1 VIFEVWTGDVSAT
14 DLEIYWSTYLENPQV
29 LSIRRTL
36 VDLRGANIL
45 FHGDVFADLIVKIVQ
60 PVLAGRDW
68 KTAIVVERPV
78 QFGVSRQYQV
88 FAETFSRDAIFHDY
102 DEALEWLTQRNF
114 EAGSRCMSRST
125 NRWCRL
131 PVVINHME

>member
-1 VIFEVWTGDVSAT
+1 MPISYSIDLEKKVIFEVWAGDISAA

-36 VDLRGANIL
+36 VDLRTANIL

-78 QFGVSRQYQV
+78 QFGLSRQYQV
-88 FAETFSRDAIFHDY
+88 FAETFSRDSIFHDY
-102 DEALEWLTQRNF
+102 NEAVEWLTQRKF
-114 EAGSRCMSRST
+114 DA
-125 NRWCRL
+125 
-131 PVVINHME
+131 